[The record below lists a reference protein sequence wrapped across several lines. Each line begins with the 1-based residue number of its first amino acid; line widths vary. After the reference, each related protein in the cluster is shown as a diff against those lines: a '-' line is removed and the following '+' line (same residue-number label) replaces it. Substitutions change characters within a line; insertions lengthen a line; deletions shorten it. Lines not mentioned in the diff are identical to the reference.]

1 MESLSLLFM
10 YGDGFIS
17 IIKQKDLL
25 KREEEYSLVYMA
37 RTECVLIMITFYVYK
52 NKCKLKQLL

>member
-17 IIKQKDLL
+17 FIKQKDLL

-37 RTECVLIMITFYVYK
+37 RTECVLIMITFMYTKINV
-52 NKCKLKQLL
+52 N

>member
-1 MESLSLLFM
+1 MESLSLLFV

-25 KREEEYSLVYMA
+25 KREEGYSLLYIA
-37 RTECVLIMITFYVYK
+37 RTECVLIMITFDV
-52 NKCKLKQLL
+52 